1 MGKIPSTTGFTTSAA
16 LTIVENKIAS
26 ISNLVKKI
34 NYEAQISYIESKYI
48 TAADYNKFTKDIVAK
63 TIRKKRFFRNTDIV
77 KLVDNADLDKK
88 KVAALA
94 RKAELKGEKDKI
106 LKL

>member
-48 TAADYNKFTKDIVAK
+48 TAADYNKFTKDIVSK

-88 KVAALA
+88 KSSSISKKSRIKR
-94 RKAELKGEKDKI
+94 RKR
-106 LKL
+106 